1 MSVLVRQ
8 SAGVKNRSFALICGV
23 ASALVV
29 AAGALA
35 VPALGSGAATPR
47 CATSNL
53 RLDLVPP
60 VEAATGHR
68 FWNLTLRNVGS
79 TTCHLKG
86 FPGVGLLDSHA
97 SPISVNVIRQTGFK
111 QRNVVLHP
119 WQRAWFT
126 FEYAAS
132 GFCAP
137 VDTLSAFGIRVF
149 PPNSTSRLVYFRGRF
164 DLCGPPAAHPS
175 VYPVRPSKSPL

>member
-1 MSVLVRQ
+1 MSLLARQ
-8 SAGVKNRSFALICGV
+8 RGGVKKRSFELICGV
-23 ASALVV
+23 TSALVV

-53 RLDLVPP
+53 RLDFVPP
-60 VEAATGHR
+60 VQGATGHR

-86 FPGVGLLDSHA
+86 YPGVGLLDSHA
-97 SPISVNVIRQTGFK
+97 SPISDNVVRQTGFK

-119 WQRAWFT
+119 WQRAWFS
-126 FEYAAS
+126 FEYAVGA
-132 GFCAP
+132 FCP
-137 VDTLSAFGIRVF
+137 GHSLNAFGIRVF
-149 PPNSTSRLVYFRGRF
+149 PPNSTSRLVYYSGSFN
-164 DLCGPPAAHPS
+164 LCGPSVTHPG
-175 VYPVRPSKSPL
+175 VFPVRPSKSPL